1 MKELLE
7 QQMRDNLAK
16 IRAYEATGKI
26 PHTVAALKRANA
38 LLEAQLQKL

>member
-7 QQMRDNLAK
+7 QQIKDNLAK
-16 IRAYEATGKI
+16 IRAYEATGRM

-38 LLEAQLQKL
+38 LLESQLQSL